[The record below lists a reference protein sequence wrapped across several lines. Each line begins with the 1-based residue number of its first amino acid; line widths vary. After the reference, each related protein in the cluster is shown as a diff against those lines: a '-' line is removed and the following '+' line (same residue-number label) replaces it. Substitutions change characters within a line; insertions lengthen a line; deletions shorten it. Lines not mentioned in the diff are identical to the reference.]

1 MDNLNTI
8 GGLHKDICDII
19 TTSILL
25 GADTEGYAYIGVN
38 LLPRKISEAA
48 NRVASYILERYQLT
62 LEELDIKK
70 QMIHNA
76 REVYIGMDGFKPET
90 AAEAY
95 CLWILKQ
102 MYEELCDKPYN
113 EKK

>member
-19 TTSILL
+19 KNHALL
-25 GADTEGYAYIGVN
+25 GVDSEGCAYIEN
-38 LLPRKISEAA
+38 ISETAH
-48 NRVASYILERYQLT
+48 NILIWILHHYEMN

-95 CLWILKQ
+95 CLWVLKQ

-113 EKK
+113 KEK

>member
-8 GGLHKDICDII
+8 GGLHQDICYII
-19 TTSILL
+19 KNHALL
-25 GADTEGYAYIGVN
+25 SVNSEGYAYIDN
-38 LLPRKISEAA
+38 ISETTHKILTH
-48 NRVASYILERYQLT
+48 ILENYQMN

-95 CLWILKQ
+95 CLWVLKQ

-113 EKK
+113 KEK